1 MQPTEKTTITRLPK
15 RGDYDPTTIYS
26 ILDDALL
33 CTISYSENNQPF
45 TIPTAFCRIDN
56 YLYIHGSVGSGYMRK
71 LAAGLPA
78 CITVM
83 LADALVLAKSVFHH
97 SINYRSVVAFAKAE
111 TVNDETE
118 RMKALEVFTNK
129 LIPGRW
135 DTSRVPNESEMRKT
149 IVLKFK
155 LDEAS
160 AKMRAAPPSDEPED
174 ESLPY
179 WSGLIHLYNGP
190 TDAQPDEL
198 TKAAGIE
205 YPGYFGIAD

>member
-1 MQPTEKTTITRLPK
+1 MPK
-15 RGDYDPTTIYS
+15 RGDYSETTVYS
-26 ILDDALL
+26 VLDDAIL
-33 CTISYSENNQPF
+33 CTVSYSDNNQPF
-45 TIPTAFCRIDN
+45 TIPTAYCRIND
-56 YLYIHGSVGSGYMRK
+56 YLYIHGSVGAGYMRK
-71 LAAGLPA
+71 LAAGAPA

-83 LADALVLAKSVFHH
+83 IADALVLAKSVFHH

-111 TVNDETE
+111 LVTDETE

-135 DTSRVPNESEMRKT
+135 ETSRVPNESEMRKT
-149 IVLKFK
+149 MVLKFK

-160 AKMRAAPPSDEPED
+160 AKMRASGPSDEPED

-190 TDAQPDEL
+190 TDAQPDDL
-198 TKAAGIE
+198 TQSAGIE
-205 YPGYFGIAD
+205 YPGYFGL